1 VTRNGT
7 EVLYVDTSAFLK
19 TVWDEAES
27 VALSGFIGNR
37 VTVSSK
43 LLAVEARRSTLRV
56 AETMLPRTD
65 LVLADVRLIA
75 VTDTVLE
82 SAGRL
87 PDPVLRT
94 LSAIH
99 LATALLIREDVE
111 ALVTYDTR
119 LAAAARANGLTV
131 VTPS

>member
-7 EVLYVDTSAFLK
+7 EVLYMDTSAFLK
-19 TVWDEAES
+19 AVWDEAES

-43 LLAVEARRSTLRV
+43 LLAVEARRSTLLV

-82 SAGRL
+82 SAGRCQIRYCEL
-87 PDPVLRT
+87 STPYIWRPPSSFARMLRRWAPT
-94 LSAIH
+94 
-99 LATALLIREDVE
+99 
-111 ALVTYDTR
+111 TR
-119 LAAAARANGLTV
+119 GWPRRPARTD
-131 VTPS
+131 

>member
-1 VTRNGT
+1 M
-7 EVLYVDTSAFLK
+7 DTSAFLK

>member
-7 EVLYVDTSAFLK
+7 EVLYMDTSAFLK

-43 LLAVEARRSTLRV
+43 LLAVEARRSTLLV

-94 LSAIH
+94 LDAIH

-119 LAAAARANGLTV
+119 LVAAARAKGLTV
-131 VTPS
+131 ATPS

>member
-7 EVLYVDTSAFLK
+7 EVLYMDTSAFLK
-19 TVWDEAES
+19 AVWDEAES

-43 LLAVEARRSTLRV
+43 LLAVEARRSTLLV

-94 LSAIH
+94 LDAIH

-119 LAAAARANGLTV
+119 LTAAARANGLTV
-131 VTPS
+131 ATPS

>member
-7 EVLYVDTSAFLK
+7 EVLYMDTSAFLK

-43 LLAVEARRSTLRV
+43 LLAVEARRSTLLV

-94 LSAIH
+94 LDAIH

-119 LAAAARANGLTV
+119 LAAAARANGLMV
-131 VTPS
+131 ATPS

>member
-7 EVLYVDTSAFLK
+7 EVLYMDTSALLK
-19 TVWDEAES
+19 AVWEEAES

-43 LLAVEARRSTLRV
+43 LLAVEARRSTLLV

-65 LVLADVRLIA
+65 RVLADVRLIA

-94 LSAIH
+94 LDAIH

-119 LAAAARANGLTV
+119 LVAAARAKGLTV
-131 VTPS
+131 ATPS

>member
-1 VTRNGT
+1 MTRNGT

-37 VTVSSK
+37 VTVSSN

-94 LSAIH
+94 LHAIH
-99 LATALLIREDVE
+99 LATALLIRDDVE

-131 VTPS
+131 ATPS

>member
-7 EVLYVDTSAFLK
+7 EVLYMDTSAFLK
-19 TVWDEAES
+19 AVWDEAES

-43 LLAVEARRSTLRV
+43 LLAVEARRSTLLV

-94 LSAIH
+94 LDAIH

-111 ALVTYDTR
+111 ALVTYDTW

-131 VTPS
+131 ATPS

>member
-1 VTRNGT
+1 MTRNGT
-7 EVLYVDTSAFLK
+7 EVLYMDTSAFLK

-43 LLAVEARRSTLRV
+43 LLAVEARRSTLLV

-65 LVLADVRLIA
+65 RVLADVRLIA

-94 LSAIH
+94 LDAIH

-119 LAAAARANGLTV
+119 LVAAARAKGLTV
-131 VTPS
+131 ATPS

>member
-7 EVLYVDTSAFLK
+7 EVLYMDTSAFLK
-19 TVWDEAES
+19 AVWDEAES

-43 LLAVEARRSTLRV
+43 LLAVEARRSTLLV

-94 LSAIH
+94 LDAIH

-119 LAAAARANGLTV
+119 LAAAARAHGLTV
-131 VTPS
+131 ATPS